1 MRSPI
6 GVADEGPV
14 VRVGAHFFGL
24 ACVAVAAVGFGSRE
38 SSSEMLNRSGFMHTG
53 FTYNQAK
60 PASAAA
66 QRRHLLRP
74 SGEVASATRQLDLSK
89 LTLADFGDVER

>member
-1 MRSPI
+1 M
-6 GVADEGPV
+6 
-14 VRVGAHFFGL
+14 RVGAHFFGL
-24 ACVAVAAVGFGSRE
+24 ACIAVAAVGFGSRE
-38 SSSEMLNRSGFMHTG
+38 SSSEMLNRAGFVHTG

-66 QRRHLLRP
+66 AQRRRLLRP
-74 SGEVASATRQLDLSK
+74 SAEVASATRQLDLSK